1 MVRTLPLAAISV
13 LVACAFV
20 LAPAANAAT
29 ATVQIRSTG
38 FSPGALTIDKGD
50 RVTWR
55 NVDKVD
61 HQVVADDGAFASP
74 ILRPNQSWTST
85 LGTAGTFRY
94 HDALRP
100 KLTAKVTV
108 KGPPPSVA
116 LSLSAPIV
124 YWGTP
129 VTLSGTI
136 SSGAVNQSVQ
146 LYHQPFGQA
155 APTPLATVT
164 TGANGAFSYA
174 LTPNLYTTYTAKWGN
189 VTSGSVVVQVAP
201 KMRLLAGADGY
212 MKAVVS
218 SPVSLWRRHVT
229 LQRLSP
235 FGQWVTV
242 ANLMLGE
249 QNGRMF
255 KPAAY
260 LPRGRSVIRV
270 FLSINQAGIGL
281 LASHSGTQA
290 VRRK

>member
-1 MVRTLPLAAISV
+1 
-13 LVACAFV
+13 
-20 LAPAANAAT
+20 
-29 ATVQIRSTG
+29 
-38 FSPGALTIDKGD
+38 KGD

-136 SSGAVNQSVQ
+136 SSGAVNQRVQ
-146 LYHQPFGQA
+146 LRAHAEPVHDLHREVGERHERQRRRPGGAEDA
-155 APTPLATVT
+155 APRRRR
-164 TGANGAFSYA
+164 
-174 LTPNLYTTYTAKWGN
+174 
-189 VTSGSVVVQVAP
+189 
-201 KMRLLAGADGY
+201 RLHEG
-212 MKAVVS
+212 
-218 SPVSLWRRHVT
+218 RRLV
-229 LQRLSP
+229 
-235 FGQWVTV
+235 
-242 ANLMLGE
+242 
-249 QNGRMF
+249 
-255 KPAAY
+255 
-260 LPRGRSVIRV
+260 
-270 FLSINQAGIGL
+270 
-281 LASHSGTQA
+281 
-290 VRRK
+290 

>member
-146 LYHQPFGQA
+146 LYQQPFGQA

-201 KMRLLAGADGY
+201 KMRLVAGLAVAPARDAPAAL
-212 MKAVVS
+212 AVRAVGD
-218 SPVSLWRRHVT
+218 RREPQARRAERPDV
-229 LQRLSP
+229 QARRLSAARP
-235 FGQWVTV
+235 VGDSRVPGDQPGGHRPPR
-242 ANLMLGE
+242 LPLGDA
-249 QNGRMF
+249 GR
-255 KPAAY
+255 PD
-260 LPRGRSVIRV
+260 
-270 FLSINQAGIGL
+270 
-281 LASHSGTQA
+281 
-290 VRRK
+290 RKS